1 MMFDACVQLYFQLEE
16 GQDLVQASRH
26 QDLVCADRLKDMFY
40 EARTQALISYYANFK
55 SMKVDKEQVRE
66 MMSHE
71 ETDLTEEQYM
81 LVISKT

>member
-1 MMFDACVQLYFQLEE
+1 
-16 GQDLVQASRH
+16 
-26 QDLVCADRLKDMFY
+26 MFY